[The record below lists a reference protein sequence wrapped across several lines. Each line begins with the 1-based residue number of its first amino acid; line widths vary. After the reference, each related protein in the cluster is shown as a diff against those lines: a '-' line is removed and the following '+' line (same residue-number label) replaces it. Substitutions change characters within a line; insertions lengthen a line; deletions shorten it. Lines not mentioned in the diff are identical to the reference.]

1 MSTVTTEPTTTLP
14 MTQTSASSQPL
25 PPPTEPD
32 LIGNRNFW
40 TTYDWSTRGEEW
52 SAEWGG
58 SDGLWF
64 ATLYPRLRA
73 FLPAPRVLEIGPG
86 FGRVTHYLRPWCD
99 QMTLV
104 DLVDRCADHCRG
116 RFAGVHSVESV
127 VNDGKSLEMIPDG
140 SIDLVFSWE
149 ALVFAEH
156 ETVREYVRQLARKL
170 APGGVGLLHH
180 SNLGEQA
187 GSLPKDL
194 SGDLFAGRRA
204 TMSAEKFRADCAAF
218 GLRCIAQEILSARDN
233 GLWTDALSLFTRERG
248 GIFGGGAAGMATA
261 TRVEYRHDWAVEK
274 ANARRMMELYRAPRD
289 LG

>member
-1 MSTVTTEPTTTLP
+1 MVTTEPMAPMNPMLP
-14 MTQTSASSQPL
+14 MTQMPAL

-58 SDGLWF
+58 SDSLWF

-73 FLPAPRVLEIGPG
+73 FLPARHVLEIGPG
-86 FGRVTHYLRPWCD
+86 FGRVTHYLRPWCE

-104 DLVDRCADHCRG
+104 DLVDRSAEHCRA
-116 RFAGVHSVESV
+116 RFAGSPSVACV

-156 ETVREYVRQLARKL
+156 DTVREYLRQLARKL
-170 APGGVGLLHH
+170 APGGIGLLHH
-180 SNLGEQA
+180 SNLGEYA
-187 GSLPKDL
+187 GGHTGAGLPKDL
-194 SGDLFAGRRA
+194 SSDLYAGRRA
-204 TMSAEKFRADCAAF
+204 SMSAEKFRADCATL
-218 GLRCIAQEILSARDN
+218 GLRCMAQEIVSARDN
-233 GLWTDALSLFTRERG
+233 GVWTDAISLFTRDPG
-248 GIFGGGAAGMATA
+248 GLDGGRAAGAA
-261 TRVEYRHDWAVEK
+261 RVEYRHDWAVEK
-274 ANARRMMELYRAPRD
+274 ANARRMMELYRKPRD
-289 LG
+289 VG